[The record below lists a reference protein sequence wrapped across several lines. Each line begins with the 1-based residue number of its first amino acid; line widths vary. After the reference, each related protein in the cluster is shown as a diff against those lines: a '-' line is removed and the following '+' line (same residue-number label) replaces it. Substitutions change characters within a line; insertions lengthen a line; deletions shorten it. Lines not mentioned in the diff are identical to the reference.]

1 MKHGP
6 PGHISVNYASSIC
19 LKKHLCLRHLD
30 IVFSKTIATWG
41 NHISLI
47 LWIYY
52 LHCLRVFPQSPVH
65 LIIYFYLLG
74 INWKI
79 ISEMTSLHICWHN
92 MLEGIGESTR
102 ELPQFTLPEQSSL
115 KQKLLAPCPD

>member
-6 PGHISVNYASSIC
+6 PGHISVNYASSIF

-30 IVFSKTIATWG
+30 IVFSKTIETQG

-47 LWIYY
+47 CGYIIFTAFWF
-52 LHCLRVFPQSPVH
+52 FPQSPVH
-65 LIIYFYLLG
+65 LIIYLHLLG

-92 MLEGIGESTR
+92 TFEGIGESMR
-102 ELPQFTLPEQSSL
+102 ELPRFTLPEESSS
-115 KQKLLAPCPD
+115 KQKFLSPRPD